1 MNSDRFIIVET
12 NETFTTNGFVSSI
25 PEDYQPFVSKFVNTQ
40 LYEGL
45 MQVYDKLRED
55 PNAEVDEE
63 TKSLILLI
71 KECVVLS
78 REEGGIE
85 KIHSKLHPRNW
96 NLKVVELPSVD
107 SCISEEYELM
117 ILVRCRALD
126 RLIDRDGRVFPRLDK
141 SLFGNP
147 VKRIEV

>member
-1 MNSDRFIIVET
+1 ME
-12 NETFTTNGFVSSI
+12 SI
-25 PEDYQPFVSKFVNTQ
+25 PKDYQPFVSKFVNTQ

-45 MQVYDKLRED
+45 MQVYDKLRD
-55 PNAEVDEE
+55 NPDAEVDEE

-107 SCISEEYELM
+107 SCISEE
-117 ILVRCRALD
+117 
-126 RLIDRDGRVFPRLDK
+126 
-141 SLFGNP
+141 
-147 VKRIEV
+147 